1 MSYYYR
7 ILDNEPIEE
16 SEDELYH
23 HGVKGMKWGIRRF
36 QPYGKGRKK
45 GREIGEAAKAKR
57 RKVASNVAKA
67 GTVIGGVAAGLAL
80 AASKP
85 SALNA
90 NIKQGKDKPM
100 LSAAE
105 KTTKELSSVTENVN
119 KIATYQKKSMTDLTG
134 YSDEEIRTMINR
146 MQLEKQYNE
155 LVDYNLNRGMEPV
168 NEILTTV
175 GSAVAITG
183 SALAI
188 ATAWKGLKG

>member
-1 MSYYYR
+1 MNYYYR
-7 ILDNEPIEE
+7 ILDNEPVEE

-23 HGVKGMKWGIRRF
+23 HGIKGMKWGIRRF
-36 QPYGKGRKK
+36 QPYGKGKK
-45 GREIGEAAKAKR
+45 GKEVGEAAKAKR
-57 RKVASNVAKA
+57 RKIASNVAKA

-80 AASKP
+80 AAKKP
-85 SALNA
+85 SALEA

-134 YSDEEIRTMINR
+134 YSDEEIRSMINR

-168 NEILTTV
+168 NEVLTTV